1 MAKFSVEYSIHLG
14 DKVSFIVHRDGY
26 EYVQFGIVQD
36 ISQMPDIFVEGF
48 DNETRRYTRW
58 KRDIMNL
65 TMVDS
70 KYDDAGKSHKWEF
83 EKDEEVEFVH
93 KGDPGTPEF
102 DEIEYVDHK
111 RIQITTK
118 Q

>member
-1 MAKFSVEYSIHLG
+1 MAKFSVEYTIHLH
-14 DKVSFIVHRDGY
+14 DKVSFIVHRNGY

-48 DNETRRYTRW
+48 DNETRQYTRW

-70 KYDDAGKSHKWEF
+70 NYEDAGKSYKWEF
-83 EKDEEVEFVH
+83 EKKEELEFVH

-102 DEIEYVDHK
+102 KEIEYINHK
-111 RIQITTK
+111 K
-118 Q
+118 QSLI

>member
-1 MAKFSVEYSIHLG
+1 MAKFSVEYTIHLG

-48 DNETRRYTRW
+48 DNETRRYIRW

-65 TMVDS
+65 TTVDS
-70 KYDDAGKSHKWEF
+70 DYEDAGKSHKWEF
-83 EKDEEVEFVH
+83 GENEELEFVH

-102 DEIEYVDHK
+102 NEIEYINHK
-111 RIQITTK
+111 K